1 MRTVNPYMNIISN
14 VANSTHY
21 TQQTNCRCVLDNT
34 DWAKCRA
41 SFYLSSILHA
51 ATVLSA
57 HPPPPG
63 ALVQVRS
70 VCNSWLPPPSFHLP
84 PTVLATHP
92 FEPTWRWHL
101 LVTLAHLFWCF
112 EGEGCSL
119 VNQQPNEPLTR
130 AFAKPPSG
138 TKGRKEATSGATR
151 TRGYSAG
158 GLSSTSDTSLATG
171 SATNLKRAFFHPP
184 LRKSGSVSQL
194 AAQGNSSDRISA
206 SVTGLVWEAAQQKVA
221 SHLRVRR
228 ASSTSSLGVEQRG
241 TAGEIIVDSGST
253 ADSTMAGNAV
263 SVVSETELVCCPQGV
278 GRCGCG
284 WGERGGGG
292 DVVWAGVGGGD
303 VVWVGVCMFVGRMMG
318 WVRVGVGGVCVVVGV
333 MWCGWVYVCLCVG

>member
-1 MRTVNPYMNIISN
+1 MY
-14 VANSTHY
+14 
-21 TQQTNCRCVLDNT
+21 NT

-41 SFYLSSILHA
+41 AFYLSSDSSILHA

-70 VCNSWLPPPSFHLP
+70 VCNAWLPPPSFHLP
-84 PTVLATHP
+84 PTALTTHP

-119 VNQQPNEPLTR
+119 VNQHPSEPLTR
-130 AFAKPPSG
+130 AFTKPPSG
-138 TKGRKEATSGATR
+138 TEGRKDTTSGATR

-158 GLSSTSDTSLATG
+158 GLSSTSDTSLVTAHSE
-171 SATNLKRAFFHPP
+171 SATNLTRAVFHPP

-194 AAQGNSSDRISA
+194 PAQGNSNDRISA
-206 SVTGLVWEAAQQKVA
+206 SVTGLVRDAAQQKVA
-221 SHLRVRR
+221 SHLRIWR
-228 ASSTSSLGVEQRG
+228 ASSTSSLGWEQRG

-253 ADSTMAGNAV
+253 ADSTMGGNVV
-263 SVVSETELVCCPQGV
+263 SVVSETELVRCPQGV
-278 GRCGCG
+278 GRFA
-284 WGERGGGG
+284 WGFE
-292 DVVWAGVGGGD
+292 
-303 VVWVGVCMFVGRMMG
+303 
-318 WVRVGVGGVCVVVGV
+318 V
-333 MWCGWVYVCLCVG
+333 MWCGWVYVLMFVCGVMGWVGGWGVIYIHACVSARTPNLYIQFSIQ